1 MGIPDY
7 QSIMLPILEVAS
19 DRQDHSLR
27 EGIGVLAGQFGLTDA
42 ERNQLLPSG
51 RQRTFDN
58 RVGWARTYLGKAGL
72 LESPRRGAFHIT
84 PRGLQVIEEAPPQV
98 NVAYLAQFQE
108 FTEFRNQ
115 TREPI
120 QSPQSLDTSSEQT
133 PEESLEIAYQKVHD
147 DLASEIL
154 QIIKDSP
161 PEFFEQ
167 VVVDLLVGMGYGGT
181 HQDAGKAV
189 GKSGDEGIDGVI
201 NEDRLGL
208 DTVYIQAKRWQ
219 GPVGRLEVQRFAGAL
234 QGQRSHKGIMLTTSF
249 FTKDA
254 QEYVSRIESKIILI
268 DGPTLSQ
275 LMVDYNVGV
284 SPVASYEIK
293 KVDSDY
299 FSGA

>member
-7 QSIMLPILEVAS
+7 QSVMLPLLKLAGDEL
-19 DRQDHSLR
+19 DHSIR
-27 EGIGVLAGQFGLTDA
+27 EVIETLAEQFALTD
-42 ERNQLLPSG
+42 EDRNQLLPSG

-58 RVGWARTYLGKAGL
+58 RVGWARTYMHKAGL

-84 PRGLQVIEEAPPQV
+84 PRGLQVIGNPPSQV
-98 NVAYLAQFQE
+98 NVKYLEQFPE
-108 FTEFRNQ
+108 FLEFRN
-115 TREPI
+115 TSREPT
-120 QSPQSLDTSSEQT
+120 QSPEAPETTSDQT
-133 PEESLEIAYQKVHD
+133 PEESLEAAYQKVHD

-154 QIIKDSP
+154 QMVKDNP
-161 PEFFEQ
+161 PQFFER
-167 VVVDLLVGMGYGGT
+167 VVVDLLVRMGYGGT
-181 HQDAGKAV
+181 LQDAGRAI
-189 GKSGDEGIDGVI
+189 GRSGDEGIDGVI

-219 GPVGRLEVQRFAGAL
+219 GPVGRPEVQRFAGAL
-234 QGQRSHKGIMLTTSF
+234 QGQRSHKGIMLTTSS

-254 QEYVSRIESKIILI
+254 QDYVSRIESKIILI

-284 SPVASYEIK
+284 SPIASYEIK

-299 FSGA
+299 FTDV